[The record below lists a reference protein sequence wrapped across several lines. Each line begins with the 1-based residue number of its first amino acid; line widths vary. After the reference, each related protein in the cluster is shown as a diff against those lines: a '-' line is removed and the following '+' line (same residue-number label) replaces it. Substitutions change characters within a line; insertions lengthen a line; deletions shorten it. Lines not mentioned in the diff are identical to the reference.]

1 MKKKDKSEYIFGKI
15 SKQSFCIKKRKDRK
29 MTLTQ
34 KENALLKDLKTQE
47 EVCIEKYGMY
57 AERACDTNL
66 KTLFESIKKT
76 EENHLQTITKIM
88 NGTEVSMPSPP
99 PSASSVSTVCTP
111 SSCSVEQKK
120 KDTYLC
126 QDALSM
132 EKHVSSL
139 YDTSIFE
146 FNSPTLRDTLNH
158 IQKEEQNHGEQLYRY
173 ISCNGVGW

>member
-1 MKKKDKSEYIFGKI
+1 
-15 SKQSFCIKKRKDRK
+15 

-34 KENALLKDLKTQE
+34 KETSLLKDLKTQE

-57 AERACDTNL
+57 AERACDPAL
-66 KTLFESIKKT
+66 KTLFENIRNT
-76 EENHLQTITKIM
+76 ERTHLETICKIM
-88 NGTEVSMPSPP
+88 NGTEVSMPSPA
-99 PSASSVSTVCTP
+99 PSAASAVPACTP
-111 SSCSVEQKK
+111 STCSPDSKK
-120 KDTYLC
+120 ADAYLC

-158 IQKEEQNHGEQLYRY
+158 IQKEEQNHGESLYKY
-173 ISCNGVGW
+173 MSCNGCY